1 MPRYLKYEGDL
12 NKIGKENWKEL
23 SELSDTPSDSRRNSI
38 YTRDIEDSSLDK
50 LTVEEKHREGV
61 LHKIKEQET
70 AIEKA
75 REETK
80 DRDDK
85 CQLRLFISR
94 ARHNIPFGA
103 IVKLVNLDSRGKHRK
118 CRVIY
123 QGIEY
128 TTKQRFIKKIW

>member
-1 MPRYLKYEGDL
+1 MPWDLVQYIKQMPIFNIKPLKDVENSSLYEL
-12 NKIGKENWKEL
+12 IAEEWHREKVLSKLKEL
-23 SELSDTPSDSRRNSI
+23 EI
-38 YTRDIEDSSLDK
+38 VI
-50 LTVEEKHREGV
+50 G
-61 LHKIKEQET
+61 
-70 AIEKA
+70 KA
-75 REETK
+75 REATK

-85 CQLRLFISR
+85 CQLRLFIGR
-94 ARHNIPFGA
+94 ARHNIPFGS